1 MICSNTRLSRA
12 SFNLIQMRLTNTNSL
27 CYEGE
32 VHGYEN
38 LEQAFVHSCN
48 GAFAQIGMEVNNDS
62 YRKLCESFLFNKDLP
77 IDLPSSQSLFRLS
90 SNASYGEEMMTAI
103 GQGETVVS
111 PFEMALVAA
120 TVATFIVALVA
131 MDGWERVTELA
142 EKLIKKG

>member
-1 MICSNTRLSRA
+1 MITRISTIPVTEAFPKRDVR
-12 SFNLIQMRLTNTNSL
+12 IT

-111 PFEMALVAA
+111 PFEEWHSWLQPWQTAAL
-120 TVATFIVALVA
+120 
-131 MDGWERVTELA
+131 
-142 EKLIKKG
+142 